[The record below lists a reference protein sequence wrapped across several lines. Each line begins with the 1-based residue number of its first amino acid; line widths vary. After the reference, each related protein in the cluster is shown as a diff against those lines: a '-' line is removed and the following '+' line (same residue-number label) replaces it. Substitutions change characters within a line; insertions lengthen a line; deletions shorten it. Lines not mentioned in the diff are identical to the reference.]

1 MREQLQSMKDD
12 WMKEMKIMIKKEMK
26 DDFIIEMK
34 TIIKEEMAIEK
45 ESLSDAVEKIKL
57 LKKYVDKAINFM
69 NEKIEILYIKLKS

>member
-1 MREQLQSMKDD
+1 
-12 WMKEMKIMIKKEMK
+12 MKEMKIMIKKEMK

-34 TIIKEEMAIEK
+34 TMIKEEMAIEK
-45 ESLSDAVEKIKL
+45 ESLSDAVEKIKI

>member
-1 MREQLQSMKDD
+1 
-12 WMKEMKIMIKKEMK
+12 MKIMIKKEMK

-69 NEKIEILYIKLKS
+69 NEKIEIFIHKIKELKIKLIRY